1 MYKNNTSGMI
11 KRSLLEEFI
20 VSGSITKFFRSTGW
34 VVIGDEP
41 IRQADLGNLIERR
54 EMATW

>member
-1 MYKNNTSGMI
+1 MYKNNTSGMV

-20 VSGSITKFFRSTGW
+20 VSGNITKFFRSTGW
-34 VVIGDEP
+34 VTISDEP

-54 EMATW
+54 VMVTW